1 MLEWWFIPANVVL
14 GSISGSIIGYITA
27 SIVRPPYP
35 YFKFTIV
42 QIGIGN
48 IGNVPLVLIAALCR
62 DSSNPFGDST
72 TCSTNGT
79 VYISFGQWVGWCNH
93 PLHMYFICCPPPP
106 PPPPEGTFDIDEE
119 TLPIKSPSDG
129 ETLGQVPLLTPEDK
143 EEEEEQK
150 NEEQV
155 VEVNSNSSK
164 KSKVDLLS
172 KGTNFNCIG
181 DWVVEATVNAKSLVG
196 VVGVAQK
203 EKKGRDVY
211 VMVSFLMGIL
221 EVYLVLS
228 SKSMLQLI

>member
-1 MLEWWFIPANVVL
+1 MLEWWFIPTNAVL
-14 GSISGSIIGYITA
+14 GSISDSIIGYITA

-79 VYISFGQWVGWCNH
+79 AYILFGQVGAII
-93 PLHMYFICCPPPP
+93 LYTYVFHMLAPPPD
-106 PPPPEGTFDIDEE
+106 GTFDIDEE

-143 EEEEEQK
+143 EEKEEQK

-181 DWVVEATVNAKSLVG
+181 DWVVEATVNWSCTKGKEEAGCVCYGELLDGNPGSLLSTEQQIQ
-196 VVGVAQK
+196 APANL
-203 EKKGRDVY
+203 KKGTHQ
-211 VMVSFLMGIL
+211 M
-221 EVYLVLS
+221 LS
-228 SKSMLQLI
+228 QAI